1 MWQAARDYSSQA
13 AYREQHFPVVEA
25 EDAPCVLCQQ
35 VLRAEARD
43 RLSRLRDFME
53 GEAAR
58 LAGEAEAAF
67 AQAQQEF
74 DAIDI
79 KRMTTGRA
87 VSNTCHKLLSRE

>member
-1 MWQAARDYSSQA
+1 M
-13 AYREQHFPVVEA
+13 VEA

-79 KRMTTGRA
+79 KRMTTDRA
-87 VSNTCHKLLSRE
+87 VLNTCHKLLSRE